1 MAVGTGNIS
10 LQDVINEIEGIEGP
24 TFLPSD
30 SLFHAFDNSN
40 SDGFNPTYAV
50 AGSDRLS
57 EFKGYDHDA
66 VAVTYSIGL
75 SGIPASSSSSPRT
88 AIGETFTITFNVSP
102 DPNSVVGSCSFVDF
116 GDGTSWASF
125 PNGGNT
131 GVSDGDTFQV
141 TIATNAIDG
150 APRAIK
156 IRISSGST
164 GVTNSPRDYEYY
176 QAAGRDYDPNQ
187 P

>member
-1 MAVGTGNIS
+1 MPNLPTNNLSLKDDIKVAIDDGDVQNIQS
-10 LQDVINEIEGIEGP
+10 LSE
-24 TFLPSD
+24 
-30 SLFHAFDNSN
+30 AFQYAN
-40 SDGFNPTYAV
+40 SDGFDVTYNV
-50 AGSDRLS
+50 AGTDNMS
-57 EFKGYDHDA
+57 EFQNYNHDA

-75 SGIPASSSSSPRT
+75 SGIPASSSSSPRA

-102 DPNSVVGSCSFVDF
+102 DPNSVVGSCSFVNF

-141 TIATNAIDG
+141 TIAGNAIDG

-156 IRISSGST
+156 IRISSGSA

>member
-10 LQDVINEIEGIEGP
+10 LQDVIDEIESVEGP
-24 TFLPSD
+24 DFLSSD
-30 SLFHAFDNSN
+30 SLFQAFNNSN
-40 SDGFNPTYAV
+40 PDGFDATHSVP
-50 AGSDRLS
+50 GSDRLS
-57 EFKGYDHDA
+57 EFRGYDHDA

-75 SGIPASSSSSPRT
+75 SGIPASSSSSPRA

-116 GDGTSWASF
+116 GGGTSWASF

-131 GVSDGDTFQV
+131 GVSDGGTFQV
-141 TIATNAIDG
+141 TIAANAIDG

-176 QAAGRDYDPNQ
+176 QAAGRNYDPNQ